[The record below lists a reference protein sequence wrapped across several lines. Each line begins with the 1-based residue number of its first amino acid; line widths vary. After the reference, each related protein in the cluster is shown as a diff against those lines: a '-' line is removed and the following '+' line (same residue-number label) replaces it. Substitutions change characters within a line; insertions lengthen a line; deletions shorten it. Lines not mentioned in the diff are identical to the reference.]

1 MFLRGTCSSQYPPLE
16 CVSSP
21 NLVPAASVLIPS
33 EGAES
38 PGSGRLG
45 VICALVLFSAS
56 EDVGARGNG
65 AL

>member
-1 MFLRGTCSSQYPPLE
+1 MFLRGTCSSRYPPLE

-21 NLVPAASVLIPS
+21 PLVAAVLIAS
-33 EGAES
+33 KGAES

-45 VICALVLFSAS
+45 VMCALVLYSPS
-56 EDVGARGNG
+56 EDVGARSDG